1 MDEYVDI
8 IMRQTNYTREEC
20 IEKLKTNNM
29 NDIIKEYLGITKQV
43 STRKKSLQQEIY
55 YQIRNQMDYSIKELN
70 IKQNEKLEKEIND
83 LHLTLQNTL

>member
-8 IMRQTNYTREEC
+8 IMRQTNYSREEC

-55 YQIRNQMDYSIKELN
+55 YQIRNQMDSSIKEFN
-70 IKQNEKLEKEIND
+70 IKQNDKLKKEIND
-83 LHLTLQNTL
+83 SHNTL

>member
-29 NDIIKEYLGITKQV
+29 NDIIKEYLGITKSF

-55 YQIRNQMDYSIKELN
+55 YQIRNQMDSSIKQFN

-83 LHLTLQNTL
+83 LHNTL

>member
-29 NDIIKEYLGITKQV
+29 NDIIKEYLGITKSF

-55 YQIRNQMDYSIKELN
+55 YQMRNQMDSSIKQFN

-83 LHLTLQNTL
+83 LHNTL

>member
-29 NDIIKEYLGITKQV
+29 NDIIKEYLGITKSF

-55 YQIRNQMDYSIKELN
+55 YQIRNQMDSSIKEFN
-70 IKQNEKLEKEIND
+70 IKQNDKLKKEIND
-83 LHLTLQNTL
+83 SHNTL

>member
-8 IMRQTNYTREEC
+8 IMRQTNYSREEC

-29 NDIIKEYLGITKQV
+29 NDIIKEYLGITKPL

-55 YQIRNQMDYSIKELN
+55 YQIRNQMDSSIKEFN
-70 IKQNEKLEKEIND
+70 IKQNKKLEKEIND
-83 LHLTLQNTL
+83 LHDTLQNTL